1 MKRGYKDNFLD
12 KQFERLSTME
22 KKKSLLTS
30 KPDIASTNQSP
41 LVITF
46 SKTLQNIKNC

>member
-22 KKKSLLTS
+22 KKNHCSHLKMTLLVQ
-30 KPDIASTNQSP
+30 IN
-41 LVITF
+41 L
-46 SKTLQNIKNC
+46 LL